1 MLTARTMHRPT
12 RVRRP
17 PLRTVLSTPAAK
29 RRYVA
34 DLFERIAGRYDLITV
49 LLSYGRDRRW
59 KTRLVEMAQ
68 VRSGERALD
77 LACGTGDLAFALAA
91 RGGSVV
97 GVDFAPAMVARA
109 VKKRDVVRQPVHF
122 VVGDLTSIPIASE
135 SANLVTAGYAL
146 RNVPFLDETLAEIR
160 RVLAPGGRV
169 LSLDFNR
176 PSNAFVR
183 AAYLAYL
190 TVIGSIVG
198 LVLHGD
204 ADTYRYIAE
213 SLRRY
218 PGAAAV
224 AERMGAL
231 GFVDVRWQPLL
242 GGLMAINEGR
252 KPADS
257 VHS

>member
-1 MLTARTMHRPT
+1 MHRPT
-12 RVRRP
+12 RLRRP
-17 PLRTVLSTPAAK
+17 PLRAALATPAAK

-59 KTRLVEMAQ
+59 KARLVEMAQ
-68 VRSGERALD
+68 VRASERALD
-77 LACGTGDLAFALAA
+77 LACGTGDLAFALADRAA
-91 RGGSVV
+91 RVV
-97 GVDFAPAMVARA
+97 GLDFAPAMVAHA
-109 VKKRDVVRQPVHF
+109 VKKRGVVRQPVDF

-146 RNVPFLDETLAEIR
+146 RNVPVLDEALAEIR
-160 RVLAPGGRV
+160 RVLAPGGRM

-176 PSNAFVR
+176 PSNPLVR

-190 TVIGSIVG
+190 TAIGSIVG

-224 AERMGAL
+224 AQRMREL
-231 GFVDVRWQPLL
+231 GFVDVGWQPLL

-252 KPADS
+252 KPADG
-257 VHS
+257 VQ

>member
-1 MLTARTMHRPT
+1 MHRPT

-17 PLRTVLSTPAAK
+17 PLRTALATPAAK

-34 DLFERIAGRYDLITV
+34 DLFERIAGRYDLITG

-59 KTRLVEMAQ
+59 KARLVEMAQ
-68 VRSGERALD
+68 VRAGERAMD
-77 LACGTGDLAFALAA
+77 LACGTGDLTFALAA
-91 RGGSVV
+91 RGARVV
-97 GVDFAPAMVARA
+97 GLDFAASMVAHA
-109 VKKRDVVRQPVHF
+109 VKKRGVVRQPVDF
-122 VVGDLTSIPIASE
+122 VIGDLTAIPVASE
-135 SANLVTAGYAL
+135 STSLVTAGYAL
-146 RNVPFLDETLAEIR
+146 RNVPVLDEALAEIR
-160 RVLAPGGRV
+160 RVLAPGGCV
-169 LSLDFNR
+169 LALDFNR
-176 PSNAFVR
+176 PSNALVR

-190 TVIGSIVG
+190 TAIGSIVG

-224 AERMGAL
+224 AERMREL

-242 GGLMAINEGR
+242 GGLMAINKGR
-252 KPADS
+252 KPDDS
-257 VHS
+257 VQS